1 LSGTRVASDYSEG
14 PCGTL
19 AGPDF
24 DKVHNRVKTFDDMAR
39 DCGAAGVAR
48 LCDQHRRMD
57 SAKEL
62 LVSLYG
68 DALLERGLAVLAWNG
83 PGHVDLKALAQ
94 ATLGSLWRGRTTD
107 LRDFPFIN

>member
-1 LSGTRVASDYSEG
+1 
-14 PCGTL
+14 
-19 AGPDF
+19 
-24 DKVHNRVKTFDDMAR
+24 
-39 DCGAAGVAR
+39 
-48 LCDQHRRMD
+48 
-57 SAKEL
+57 
-62 LVSLYG
+62 VSLYG